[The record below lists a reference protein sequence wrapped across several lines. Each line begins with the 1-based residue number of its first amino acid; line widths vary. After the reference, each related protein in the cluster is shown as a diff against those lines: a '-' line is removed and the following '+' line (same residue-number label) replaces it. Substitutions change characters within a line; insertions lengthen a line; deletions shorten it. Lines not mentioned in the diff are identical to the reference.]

1 MPFALRPYQEEAVQA
16 TIKHFRTSNDA
27 AVIVLPTGAGKSLVI
42 AELARLAR
50 RRILVL
56 AHVKELV
63 EQNHSKYQQYGF
75 EASIFAAGLN
85 RKENTQQVVF
95 GSVQSV
101 ARNLDRFKNEFSL
114 LIIDE
119 CHRVSLEDSSEYQ
132 QIIKQLQQHNT
143 DLKVLGLTATPYRLG
158 HGWIY
163 QQHLQQN
170 KVVSTVDC
178 AFKAC
183 IFELPLR
190 YMIDNAYLT
199 PATLLDAP
207 VVLYDFEQLRP
218 NRSGHYAEAD
228 INKVLQKSKRA
239 TARIIEQVVAIANDA
254 DEPRQ
259 GIMIFAAS
267 VAHAEEI
274 ITYLPT
280 ECSALLLGSTSVR
293 ARDSVIKAF
302 KSKQIRFLVNVAV
315 LTTGFDAPHVD
326 LIAILR
332 PTESVSLYQ
341 QIIGRGLRLSPGKKD
356 CLVLDYAGNQH
367 DLFKPEIG
375 SPKPNS
381 DSEIIEVAC
390 PSCQHLNQFWG
401 KLDND
406 GLLIE
411 HYGRRCQGLV
421 AVDDSPALTQ
431 CHYRFR
437 FKECAQCGAENDIAA
452 RQCNH
457 CHFLLVDP
465 DQQLKKALALHDAM
479 VMRCAGMSFAKH
491 ETREGRTQLKITY
504 HDEDG
509 KELQEFYGLETSS
522 HKNVFYH
529 QFSKFHLR
537 DRNNHFK
544 PRDVDDVLAQQ
555 ALYRHPDFVIARKQK
570 HFWQVREKI
579 FDYEGRYRRANE
591 LA

>member
-1 MPFALRPYQEEAVQA
+1 MPFTLRPYQLEAVQA
-16 TIKHFRTSNDA
+16 TISHFRRSSEA

-63 EQNHSKYQQYGF
+63 EQNHDKYQHYGF
-75 EASIFAAGLN
+75 EASIFAAGLK
-85 RKENTQQVVF
+85 RKENKEQVVF

-101 ARNLDRFKNEFSL
+101 ARNLDSFNNEFSL

-119 CHRVSLEDSSEYQ
+119 CHRVSLDDSSEYQ
-132 QIIKQLQQHNT
+132 QIIKHLRQHNP

-163 QQHLQQN
+163 QQHLQQK
-170 KVVSTVDC
+170 KVVTTVDT
-178 AFKAC
+178 AFKSC

-190 YMIDNAYLT
+190 YMIDNGFLT

-218 NRSGHYAEAD
+218 NRSGHYAEED
-228 INKVLQKSKRA
+228 INKILKKSKRA
-239 TARIIEQVVAIANDA
+239 TARIIEQVVAIADDA
-254 DEPRQ
+254 DEPRH
-259 GIMIFAAS
+259 GVMIFAAS

-274 ITYLPT
+274 MAYLPT
-280 ECSALLLGSTSVR
+280 ECSALLLGSTSIR
-293 ARDSVIKAF
+293 ARDSVINAF
-302 KSKQIRFLVNVAV
+302 KAKQIRFLVNVAV

-341 QIIGRGLRLSPGKKD
+341 QIIGRGLRLSPNKSD

-375 SPKPNS
+375 SPRPNS
-381 DSEIIEVAC
+381 DSEIVEIPC
-390 PSCQHLNQFWG
+390 PTCEHINQFWG
-401 KLDND
+401 KLDSE
-406 GLLIE
+406 GHLLE

-421 AVDDSPALTQ
+421 PADNNLELTQ
-431 CHYRFR
+431 CSYRFR
-437 FKECAQCGAENDIAA
+437 FKECALCGAENDIAA
-452 RQCNH
+452 RQCNQ
-457 CHFLLVDP
+457 CNNILVDP
-465 DQQLKKALALHDAM
+465 DQQLKKALALHDAL
-479 VMRCAGMSFAKH
+479 VMRCAGMSFSKH
-491 ETREGRTQLKITY
+491 DSRNGNTQLKITY

-509 KELQEFYGLETSS
+509 KELQEFFSLETSS
-522 HKNVFYH
+522 HKKVFYH
-529 QFSKFHLR
+529 QFSKYHLR
-537 DRNNHFK
+537 DRHTKFEPNT
-544 PRDVDDVLAQQ
+544 VDDVLAQQ
-555 ALYRHPDFVIARKQK
+555 QLFRHPDFVIARKQK
-570 HFWQVREKI
+570 HYWQVRE
-579 FDYEGRYRRANE
+579 
-591 LA
+591 